1 LGEEVALVTDGRFSG
16 ATRGLMVGHVA
27 PEAAAGGPIAAVRDG
42 DIVHIDTVNNQ
53 LNLQLPDSEI
63 KNRLS
68 AYRAPAPRFTQGV
81 FAKYAALVGSA
92 ADGATTRPK

>member
-1 LGEEVALVTDGRFSG
+1 
-16 ATRGLMVGHVA
+16 MVGHVA

-42 DIVHIDTVNNQ
+42 DIVHIDTVNNR
-53 LNLQLPDSEI
+53 LNLEVPEAEI
-63 KNRLS
+63 KQRLS
-68 AYRAPAPRFTQGV
+68 AYRAPAPRFEKGV